1 MTQYKNIL
9 GHKDK
14 AIHMAQLK
22 TEHLSGQ
29 KVVKET
35 NKPEDKIIDSLCKKF
50 AKISVF
56 TQIFDRKIPPFK
68 VGYECQ
74 KLFTNN

>member
-22 TEHLSGQ
+22 TEHLSGLEYV
-29 KVVKET
+29 KVKVYLAGGGNTIVKV
-35 NKPEDKIIDSLCKKF
+35 KLCSAEDRPS
-50 AKISVF
+50 SWS
-56 TQIFDRKIPPFK
+56 
-68 VGYECQ
+68 
-74 KLFTNN
+74 